1 MSSIVLVLNCYFSLN
16 TCIIQIR
23 LLKWN
28 VIFDV
33 FQLLQLLGISNWLLS
48 HPQRL
53 KRRGL
58 RPWSLMASSNVTW
71 WGMVYQKMAW
81 IKRCISQPQST
92 HWPNWMSSLLTMF
105 KSMLERLFLGLPPV
119 FFRQRQKKMVSAVI
133 GCFYC
138 CCCCCCCCLFLL
150 WFSFINVCRW
160 QPHVASK

>member
-16 TCIIQIR
+16 TCSIQIR

-28 VIFDV
+28 VIFDL
-33 FQLLQLLGISNWLLS
+33 FQLLQLPGISNWLLS

-53 KRRGL
+53 KRRGV
-58 RPWSLMASSNVTW
+58 RPWSLMVSSNVTW

-81 IKRCISQPQST
+81 IKRCIPQPQST
-92 HWPNWMSSLLTMF
+92 YWPHWMSSLLTMF
-105 KSMLERLFLGLPPV
+105 KSMLKRLFLGLPPI
-119 FFRQRQKKMVSAVI
+119 FFGQRQKKMVSAVI
-133 GCFYC
+133 GCCY
-138 CCCCCCCCLFLL
+138 CCCCCCCLFLL

>member
-53 KRRGL
+53 KRRGS

-81 IKRCISQPQST
+81 IKRCIPQPQST

-105 KSMLERLFLGLPPV
+105 KSMLKRLFLGLPPV

-133 GCFYC
+133 SC
-138 CCCCCCCCLFLL
+138 CYCCCCCCCLFLL